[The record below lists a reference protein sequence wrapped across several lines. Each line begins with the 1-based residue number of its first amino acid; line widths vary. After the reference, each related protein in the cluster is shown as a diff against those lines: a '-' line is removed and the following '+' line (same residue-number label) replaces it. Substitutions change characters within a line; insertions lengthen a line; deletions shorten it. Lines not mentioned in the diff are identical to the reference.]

1 MCIEP
6 FDNPLRDG
14 RDCRVGFSQVQLEQ
28 SRITHQPYRGVLI
41 RVFGIAARTALT
53 LGLFNRFGIV
63 GFGFGFG
70 FGFEGE
76 GGNNRF
82 GIGIDFNRC
91 FDPYGPREKVQS
103 LTVGDAD
110 SNKMRCGP

>member
-1 MCIEP
+1 MRFEP
-6 FDNPLRDG
+6 IDNPLRDG
-14 RDCRVGFSQVQLEQ
+14 LDRRLGFSQLQLEQ
-28 SRITHQPYRGVLI
+28 SRITHQPYRGVLV
-41 RVFGIAARTALT
+41 RVFGIAARTTFAF
-53 LGLFNRFGIV
+53 GLFSAFGIV
-63 GFGFGFG
+63 G